1 MIGQIVNQRELG
13 KKTAK
18 ESLPE
23 FRTNSKDLP
32 LKQPLTEFS
41 WIKLWSNI
49 CFRELLKQ

>member
-41 WIKLWSNI
+41 WIDPQRKHI
-49 CFRELLKQ
+49 TFRH